1 MSNRLALVAALL
13 LIGVAQFTM
22 ASQDDTTA
30 WSEWKAKHNKV
41 YETPEEDARRF
52 AVFQDNKKR
61 IDEHNAKFD
70 KGEVSYF
77 MGLNPFSDLTSEE
90 FRLRNGHRL
99 VSLPADKQWEEWKAT
114 HNKQY
119 ESAAEEGRR
128 YSVFLDNKKH
138 VEEHNAKFNKGEV
151 SYALGLNAFS
161 DLTNDEFKQRN
172 GHGLRQKRAVMNV
185 DAIAVRDWAEWKAKH
200 NKVYA
205 TPEEEA
211 RRFTIFQDNKKQ
223 VDEHNAKFDKGEV
236 TYSKGLNAFSDLTA
250 EEFKQRNGHG
260 LRQKRAVMDV
270 DAILRQQWTQWK
282 AEHNKVYGTPEEE
295 TLRFAAFQDNKKY
308 IDEHNEK
315 FNKGEVSYT
324 LGLNVFSDLT
334 NEEFKQKHASGL
346 RVRERRTVDA
356 AVIQQWAEWKAKHN
370 KVYESPE
377 EEARRFTVF
386 QDNKKRID
394 EHNEKFSKG
403 EVTFSTGLNA
413 FSDLTAEELKQRNGH
428 GVQKKDDAAKA
439 LQQQWEEWKAE
450 HKRQYE
456 TPEEE
461 ARRFVLF
468 QDNKKRIDEHNEKFK
483 RGEVSFSMGL
493 NSFADLTSEE
503 VKQRFG
509 RGVLPRRDH

>member
-161 DLTNDEFKQRN
+161 DLTNEEFKQRN
-172 GHGLRQKRAVMNV
+172 GHGVHKKE
-185 DAIAVRDWAEWKAKH
+185 DAATKALQQQWEEWKAEHK
-200 NKVYA
+200 KQYE
-205 TPEEEA
+205 TPAEEA
-211 RRFTIFQDNKKQ
+211 RRFAVFQDNKKRI
-223 VDEHNAKFDKGEV
+223 DEHNEKFSRSEV
-236 TYSKGLNAFSDLTA
+236 TYSMGLNAFSDLTA